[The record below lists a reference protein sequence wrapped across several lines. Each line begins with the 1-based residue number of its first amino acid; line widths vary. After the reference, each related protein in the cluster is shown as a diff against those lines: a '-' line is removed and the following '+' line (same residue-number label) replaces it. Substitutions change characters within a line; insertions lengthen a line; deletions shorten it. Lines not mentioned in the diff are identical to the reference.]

1 MWADD
6 ETGSSSAGP
15 WSTPSAIAWPR
26 GSLSAG
32 RGIGRRL
39 GLPSPPPPAE
49 DEVDD
54 ADDDGGEHR
63 GGDVPQ
69 RVLPFVPAR
78 PDLVADKREQEHP
91 RDAAQH
97 GVEREAPERH
107 PGDAGGQRDER
118 PHDRQHAAE
127 EHRPGS
133 PALEP
138 PVGAVDARL
147 AHVQPLAVTLDE
159 LDAPEIAHGVGDP
172 RADQVAQDARGGHFQ
187 ERELP
192 AVDVEAGEQHRRLR
206 WDRDAG
212 ALGGHQAEDA
222 GQAEVADHVGRP
234 VGDRVRD
241 GGDDEHERS
250 RVVPPCRSP
259 SSIPPR
265 RWSPCVSAYTPL
277 PRAFSTRAGSSSG
290 PRWRG
295 SSASWLTISAS
306 PKWSAWRTAPTR
318 SALRC
323 RRWAS
328 APATTSWCPRS
339 PSTRR
344 RRRSP
349 PPAPGRCSAT
359 SIPRPHA

>member
-1 MWADD
+1 MWADE

-15 WSTPSAIAWPR
+15 CSTPSATACPR
-26 GSLSAG
+26 GSASAG
-32 RGIGRRL
+32 GDIGRRL
-39 GLPSPPPPAE
+39 GPPSPPPPAD

-63 GGDVPQ
+63 VVDVPEG
-69 RVLPFVPAR
+69 VLPLVPAR
-78 PDLVADKREQEHP
+78 ADLVTDEGEEQHP
-91 RDAAQH
+91 GDAAEH

-107 PGDAGGQRDER
+107 PGHARRQRDEGAN
-118 PHDRQHAAE
+118 DRQHAAE
-127 EHRPGS
+127 EHRPGA

-138 PVGAVDARL
+138 PVGAVEAGL
-147 AHVQPLAVTLDE
+147 ADVQPLAVALDQ
-159 LDAPEIAHGVGDP
+159 LDPPEVADGIGDP
-172 RADQVAQDARGGHFQ
+172 RPGEVAEHAGRGDLEQ
-187 ERELP
+187 RELA

-206 WDRDAG
+206 RDRDAR
-212 ALGGHQAEDA
+212 ALGRHQPEDA

-265 RWSPCVSAYTPL
+265 RWSPCASAYTPL
-277 PRAFSTRAGSSSG
+277 PRAFSIRAGSSSG

-306 PKWSAWRTAPTR
+306 PTWSAWRTAPTR

-349 PPAPGRCSAT
+349 PLAPGRCSAT